1 MDYHL
6 KFIRPW
12 RWAGENRS
20 NLWMESRR
28 DVCLL
33 VSLFLSGARKS
44 WRWLNHIILRESQV
58 LNWTTKDWFLLQVFL
73 HFLFQSFFQSFIALL
88 QSIPILCK
96 LEYWWAFGWP
106 AHVQFGRWDLLS
118 SEKNVNSGFKKSHQI
133 NWSSD
138 LNHRL
143 LLNLLLLTQHFF

>member
-1 MDYHL
+1 MKKGPTYEWNQEEM
-6 KFIRPW
+6 F
-12 RWAGENRS
+12 
-20 NLWMESRR
+20 
-28 DVCLL
+28 VCLFIS
-33 VSLFLSGARKS
+33 VGGKKI

-73 HFLFQSFFQSFIALL
+73 HLLLLLFQSFFQSFIALL

-143 LLNLLLLTQHFF
+143 LLNLLLLTQHFLKLTFVWQIIG